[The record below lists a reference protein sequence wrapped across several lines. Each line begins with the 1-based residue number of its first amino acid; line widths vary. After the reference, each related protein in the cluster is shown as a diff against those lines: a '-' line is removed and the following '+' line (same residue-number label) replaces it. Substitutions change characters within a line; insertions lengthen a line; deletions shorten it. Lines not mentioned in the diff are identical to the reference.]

1 MAGQILLK
9 PKPAAAPSPPAEEV
23 LSLLSLAAPE
33 LRERLLVEIE
43 RNPVLVAIEQAE
55 GEDEAPGVDPDID
68 LPVME
73 WMADLHRPSLRS
85 PVHTPQ
91 EVHEGFLRS
100 LPGRPDSLPERLHRQ
115 FLLVEGDPWRRW
127 IGEQIIFNLDDRG
140 YVRGDF
146 GRLVASINGGLSAR
160 ARTLLAETKGVT
172 RRGAFADIPPTLQ
185 PDARLASAMLRVMD
199 ELGALRTPLVRL
211 LDGLEVTSNA
221 AESVL
226 RTVQG
231 LEPAGV
237 GARDLKE
244 CLRLQ
249 LADRGAPP
257 LARKLV
263 DRCLAD
269 VEAGRLDRAARR
281 LGAPISRVRAAAKL
295 ILSLD
300 RAPGVSLAP
309 PEEQGS
315 SPDAVLEHD
324 GGGWRVRLERAGVP
338 DLAVSKG
345 YARESRRT
353 SDPETRVYLAKN
365 FAHAERL
372 VAALRERDRIL
383 QRVLEAVIERQRAFL
398 LRGPSALSPVYMK
411 DVAKTTGLPV
421 RTIAL
426 AVEGKSVA
434 TPYGVLPIR
443 ALFASGERRRQDR
456 KSKRG
461 RG

>member
-1 MAGQILLK
+1 MAGQILLR
-9 PKPAAAPSPPAEEV
+9 PKPTAAPSPPADEV
-23 LSLLSLAAPE
+23 LSLLSLTAPE

-43 RNPVLVAIEQAE
+43 RNPVLVAVERPE
-55 GEDEAPGVDPDID
+55 REDEAPGVDPDLD

-73 WMADLHRPSLRS
+73 WMADLHRPSLRN

-91 EVHEGFLRS
+91 EVHEGYLRS
-100 LPGRPDSLPERLHRQ
+100 LPGRPDSLTERLHRQ
-115 FLLVEGDPWRRW
+115 FLLVEGDSWRRW
-127 IGEQIIFNLDDRG
+127 IGEQIIFNLDNRG

-146 GRLVASINGGLSAR
+146 GKVVASINGALASRAR
-160 ARTLLAETKGVT
+160 ALLAETRGVT
-172 RRGAFADIPPTLQ
+172 RRGAFGDVPPTLQ

-199 ELGALRTPLVRL
+199 ELGAMRTPLVRV
-211 LDGLEVTSNA
+211 LDGLEVTSTE

-226 RTVQG
+226 RVVQG
-231 LEPAGV
+231 LEPPGV
-237 GARDLKE
+237 GARDLRE

-269 VEAGRLDRAARR
+269 VEAGRLARAARR
-281 LGAPISRVRAAAKL
+281 LGVPVSRVRASAKL
-295 ILSLD
+295 ILALD
-300 RAPGVSLAP
+300 RAPGLSVAT

-315 SPDAVLEHD
+315 APDAVLEHD
-324 GGGWRVRLERAGVP
+324 GGGWRVRLERGDVP
-338 DLAVSKG
+338 GLAVSKG
-345 YARESRRT
+345 YARQTRTT
-353 SDPETRVYLAKN
+353 SDPDTRIYLAKH
-365 FAHAERL
+365 FDEAGRL

-383 QRVLEAVIERQRAFL
+383 QRLLEAVIERQRAFL

-411 DVAKTTGLPV
+411 DVAKCVGLPV
-421 RTIAL
+421 KTVAQAIA
-426 AVEGKSVA
+426 GKSVE

-443 ALFASGERRRQDR
+443 ALFASGDRRRSVR
-456 KSKRG
+456 KAKRG